1 MFNILKKRI
10 EPFHTFPN
18 GVKVYKVPENK
29 HHKIPAKKILSIL
42 EMYNYIALLGVDKYK
57 KIAIDDYIKDTIRDY
72 LDDKKKKSELS
83 NIVTVIETAG
93 NALADSIS
101 KITDITAM
109 QFDCFYY
116 LGGEDPYNPKENRLE
131 EKAKLLKE
139 YPLDTVFFFKNQ
151 DDIISS
157 YGSILNG
164 AIQIVAL
171 QSALVAAIQNQE
183 SPLMPSPTKTK

>member
-1 MFNILKKRI
+1 MFSIFKKRI

-18 GVKVYKVPENK
+18 GVKIYKVPENK
-29 HHKIPAKKILSIL
+29 HHKIPAKKILSLI
-42 EMYNYIALLGVDKYK
+42 EMYNYVALLGVDKGTK
-57 KIAIDDYIKDTIRDY
+57 EAIDEYNKETIRGYIDGN
-72 LDDKKKKSELS
+72 KQKSDLL
-83 NIVTVIETAG
+83 NIITVIDTAG
-93 NALADSIS
+93 AALGDKLS
-101 KITDITAM
+101 KLNDITAM

-116 LGGEDPYNPKENRLE
+116 LDGEDPYNPKENRLE

>member
-1 MFNILKKRI
+1 MFSIFKKRI
-10 EPFHTFPN
+10 KPFHTFPN
-18 GVKVYKVPENK
+18 GVKIYKVPENK
-29 HHKIPAKKILSIL
+29 HHKIPAKKILRLI
-42 EMYNYIALLGVDKYK
+42 EMYSYVALLGIDKGTK
-57 KIAIDDYIKDTIRDY
+57 DAIDEYNKETIRGYIDGN
-72 LDDKKKKSELS
+72 KQKSDLL
-83 NIVTVIETAG
+83 NIITVIETAG
-93 NALADSIS
+93 AALGD
-101 KITDITAM
+101 KLGKLNDITAM
-109 QFDCFYY
+109 QFDYFYY
-116 LGGEDPYNPKENRLE
+116 LDGEDPYNPKENRLK

-171 QSALVAAIQNQE
+171 QSALVAAIQSQE